1 VDAGWLVGLVGGYWL
16 VSGSRFVDTG
26 WLVGLVGGY
35 WLVSGP
41 GWWLL
46 AS

>member
-1 VDAGWLVGLVGGYWL
+1 VV
-16 VSGSRFVDTG
+16 TG

-41 GWWLL
+41 RLVDTGWL
-46 AS
+46 AWVGFIMLMAEMDGL